1 MLGLI
6 ITRNG
11 RQLPNITKASTSNI
25 LNKNFNPLSIRTDNM
40 RLSTVIVSIVNKEND
55 LAQDTKQ
62 KGKRKI
68 NIKRIRG
75 ECSVCYDKRYLKTF
89 RCSHTICLICV
100 DELRNVFCPVCR
112 ASIQDQLNDVQ
123 LEMIRFKQNIDIKD
137 IQRQTAEEDEIMAR
151 NMASNMASNMTRN
164 MASNMPGPS

>member
-1 MLGLI
+1 MSGLI
-6 ITRNG
+6 VTRNG
-11 RQLPNITKASTSNI
+11 RELPNITKSSASSV
-25 LNKNFNPLSIRTDNM
+25 LNRKKFKLLSVKSDKM
-40 RLSTVIVSIVNKEND
+40 RLPTTIVSIVSNKEDNELKD
-55 LAQDTKQ
+55 VKM

-89 RCSHTICLICV
+89 KCSHTICLICV

-137 IQRQTAEEDEIMAR
+137 MQKQTAYEDEIMAR
-151 NMASNMASNMTRN
+151 NMSI
-164 MASNMPGPS
+164 

>member
-1 MLGLI
+1 MFIKNMSGLI
-6 ITRNG
+6 VTRNG
-11 RQLPNITKASTSNI
+11 RELPNITKSSASSV
-25 LNKNFNPLSIRTDNM
+25 LNRKKFKLLSVKSDKM
-40 RLSTVIVSIVNKEND
+40 RLPTTIVSIVSNKEDNELKD
-55 LAQDTKQ
+55 VKM

-89 RCSHTICLICV
+89 KCSHTICLICV

-137 IQRQTAEEDEIMAR
+137 MQKQTAYEDEIMAR
-151 NMASNMASNMTRN
+151 NMSI
-164 MASNMPGPS
+164 